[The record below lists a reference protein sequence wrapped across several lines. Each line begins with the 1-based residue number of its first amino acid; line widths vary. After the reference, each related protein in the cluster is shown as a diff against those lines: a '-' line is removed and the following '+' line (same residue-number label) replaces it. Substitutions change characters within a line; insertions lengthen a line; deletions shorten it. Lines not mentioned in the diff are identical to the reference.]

1 MKKNY
6 WSSIKIYR
14 KVTLNKIEQV
24 IKNIEVLMKFTD
36 FKLSINA
43 IKAIERKGFVVPT
56 FIQTK
61 VIPLIMD
68 GKNDLLVQAQT
79 GTGKTAAF
87 AIPLIEK
94 IVVGKSNQAL
104 IMAPT
109 RELAIQLSNAIY
121 SFCGHKKIKIALL
134 YGGQSFESQKKRL
147 KNKAEIV
154 IGTPGRTWD
163 HINRKSYKTDKIDY
177 LIFDEVDEML
187 KAGFADDIEDI
198 LKKSNRNRRTYFFS
212 ATIPRKIGALAKSYT
227 KKLEIVN
234 ISKKKIT
241 NHLTKQVYFEMFS
254 HDKFKVLKKILDYG
268 PEFYGI
274 IFCKTKL
281 KAEHLGRRLAKLGY
295 SAAGIHGDLDQDER
309 ERIIGKFRQKKIYIL
324 TATDV
329 AARGLDI
336 PNLTHIINYSLPQT
350 PDVYVHR
357 IGRTGRAGK
366 EGTAITFVTPEDE
379 GKFLNIKKTLNQD
392 IYRLEIE
399 DLEIKKKKGNVPKV
413 PTKKHLTRLYVALG
427 TKNSMTE
434 DKLLDFIYKN
444 TGVSKGRIF
453 DLLVA
458 ETFSFI
464 TTSYDDASKILEVF
478 KGKKNGKRKMIE
490 VAKAKSD
497 KLKRKNPII
506 NKKNN

>member
-1 MKKNY
+1 MRF
-6 WSSIKIYR
+6 S
-14 KVTLNKIEQV
+14 
-24 IKNIEVLMKFTD
+24 D
-36 FKLSINA
+36 FDLSINA
-43 IKAIERKGFVVPT
+43 IKAIERKGFTVPT

-61 VIPLIMD
+61 VIPLML
-68 GKNDLLVQAQT
+68 GGENDLLVQAQT

-94 IVVGKSNQAL
+94 IIVGKPNQVL

-109 RELAIQLSNAIY
+109 RELAIQLSNEIY

-134 YGGQSFESQKKRL
+134 YGGQSFDSQKRRL
-147 KNKAEIV
+147 KQKAEIV

-163 HINRKSYKTDKIDY
+163 HISRKSYKTDKIDY

-198 LKKSNRNRRTYFFS
+198 LKNSNRNRRTYFFS
-212 ATIPRKIGALAKSYT
+212 ATIPRKISGLAKSYT
-227 KKLEIVN
+227 KRLEIVN
-234 ISKKKIT
+234 LSKKEIT
-241 NHLTKQVYFEMFS
+241 NDLTKQVYFEMFS
-254 HDKFKVLKKILDYG
+254 HDKFEVLKKILDYG

-274 IFCKTKL
+274 IFCKTRL
-281 KAEHLGRRLAKLGY
+281 KAEHLGRRLTKLGY
-295 SAAGIHGDLDQDER
+295 SAGGIHGDLDQNAR
-309 ERIIGKFRQKKIYIL
+309 ERVIGRFRQKKISIL

-379 GKFLNIKKTLNQD
+379 GRFFNIRKTLNQNH
-392 IYRLEIE
+392 YKLEIE
-399 DLEIKKKKGNVPKV
+399 DLEIREKKEKKEDIPKAPV
-413 PTKKHLTRLYVALG
+413 KKHLTRLYVALG
-427 TKNSMTE
+427 TKNSITE
-434 DKLLDFIYKN
+434 DKLLDFIFKN
-444 TGVSKGRIF
+444 TGIPAGRIF

-464 TTSYDDASKILEVF
+464 TTSYDDASKILEIF
-478 KGKKNGKRKMIE
+478 KDKKNGKRKMVE
-490 VAKAKSD
+490 VAKPKSD
-497 KLKRKNPII
+497 KPKSR
-506 NKKNN
+506 